1 MIEYLKRKLKG
12 ITLGLDNIAKDIF
25 NILANRKLYDATTTA
40 NGHTNFLH
48 KPAYTQA
55 QLTTYKSVFNDF
67 YKNIKERISKEL
79 ELRLLD
85 FIDEDSLSDN
95 YNKISKEELKAKY
108 KNLTNKIKNVDKSIL
123 SSLYNI
129 LLDPENAT
137 DKDLE
142 NVLSNNKTRL
152 FALVQV
158 DEDGNFLINPH
169 ILDTVVLSTFEYLIS
184 SPSQN
189 MISDDDLQEKYSG
202 LDNEGLNEL
211 INSKFQRQILT
222 DISRDVKD
230 NLGLSKTLDAK
241 DTESNLLIDSVVS
254 EVFNVLSKDIYKN
267 KEGTRVNK
275 WDKLNPN
282 FWIFEKSKITKYK
295 DGNPNGYI
303 EVIHTNRDYPI
314 FKLIK
319 NKNNGFKTMNY
330 VVSNILSESRKDNEF
345 YMNDPIPV
353 DKFQLH
359 TNTPITNN
367 EKKTIQGANE
377 VKYYKDSFKENLL
390 LNLGLKSLLN
400 LFSTSIETDE
410 LPGDKSKG
418 DFNDQDLESILGYNA
433 QLQRELE
440 TIEYEKD
447 VFNSIAKEL
456 GLTYDRS
463 LS

>member
-1 MIEYLKRKLKG
+1 
-12 ITLGLDNIAKDIF
+12 
-25 NILANRKLYDATTTA
+25 
-40 NGHTNFLH
+40 
-48 KPAYTQA
+48 
-55 QLTTYKSVFNDF
+55 
-67 YKNIKERISKEL
+67 
-79 ELRLLD
+79 
-85 FIDEDSLSDN
+85 
-95 YNKISKEELKAKY
+95 
-108 KNLTNKIKNVDKSIL
+108 
-123 SSLYNI
+123 
-129 LLDPENAT
+129 
-137 DKDLE
+137 
-142 NVLSNNKTRL
+142 VLSNNKTRL
-152 FALVQV
+152 FSLVQV

-222 DISRDVKD
+222 DISRDVRD

-282 FWIFEKSKITKYK
+282 FWIFEKSRITKYK

-330 VVSNILSESRKDNEF
+330 VVSNILSESRKHNEF
-345 YMNDPIPV
+345 YMNDPITV
-353 DKFQLH
+353 DKSQLQ
-359 TNTPITNN
+359 TNTHIT
-367 EKKTIQGANE
+367 
-377 VKYYKDSFKENLL
+377 
-390 LNLGLKSLLN
+390 
-400 LFSTSIETDE
+400 
-410 LPGDKSKG
+410 
-418 DFNDQDLESILGYNA
+418 
-433 QLQRELE
+433 
-440 TIEYEKD
+440 
-447 VFNSIAKEL
+447 
-456 GLTYDRS
+456 
-463 LS
+463 